1 MEEGKI
7 IEALKR
13 SNIWWKSLFH
23 ADYKP
28 REIYT
33 EIKKFLP
40 KRQILA
46 LVGLRRT
53 GKTTIMLKIIEDL
66 ILEFSPEYLIYFS
79 FDDFKQLR
87 LVEVLQA
94 YEHFMKKDMHLEKY
108 LFLFDEIQ
116 KIEGWEEQLK
126 RLYDDYPNI
135 KFIISGSE
143 SLFIRKKSRE
153 SLAGRMYEFHIKTLS
168 FKEFLSFKNRSF
180 NNLELYKEEIIKE
193 FHYFLFCNGFPEI
206 INEEKEY
213 AVKYI
218 KENVIE
224 RIIYRDIPQIV
235 SLSEPAILEQIFRII
250 LEDPGE
256 IINMDSLAK
265 EIGIARQT
273 ISLYLSYL
281 EKSFLVRKLYNYS
294 KNVRK
299 TQKRFKKYYPT
310 IISPEIVDV
319 PESFGKIFETFIINQ
334 LNGDFFWRDTFKHEV
349 DLILLEPLT
358 AIEIKSGKIS
368 EQDLN
373 SLHNYIKKFKPKETL
388 ILSYNIKNKIDN
400 IQIIPFY
407 EYLL

>member
-1 MEEGKI
+1 
-7 IEALKR
+7 
-13 SNIWWKSLFH
+13 
-23 ADYKP
+23 
-28 REIYT
+28 
-33 EIKKFLP
+33 
-40 KRQILA
+40 
-46 LVGLRRT
+46 
-53 GKTTIMLKIIEDL
+53 
-66 ILEFSPEYLIYFS
+66 
-79 FDDFKQLR
+79 
-87 LVEVLQA
+87 
-94 YEHFMKKDMHLEKY
+94 
-108 LFLFDEIQ
+108 
-116 KIEGWEEQLK
+116 
-126 RLYDDYPNI
+126 
-135 KFIISGSE
+135 
-143 SLFIRKKSRE
+143 
-153 SLAGRMYEFHIKTLS
+153 
-168 FKEFLSFKNRSF
+168 
-180 NNLELYKEEIIKE
+180 
-193 FHYFLFCNGFPEI
+193 
-206 INEEKEY
+206 
-213 AVKYI
+213 
-218 KENVIE
+218 
-224 RIIYRDIPQIV
+224 
-235 SLSEPAILEQIFRII
+235 
-250 LEDPGE
+250 
-256 IINMDSLAK
+256 MDSLAK

>member
-116 KIEGWEEQLK
+116 KIEGWEEQ
-126 RLYDDYPNI
+126 
-135 KFIISGSE
+135 
-143 SLFIRKKSRE
+143 
-153 SLAGRMYEFHIKTLS
+153 
-168 FKEFLSFKNRSF
+168 
-180 NNLELYKEEIIKE
+180 
-193 FHYFLFCNGFPEI
+193 
-206 INEEKEY
+206 
-213 AVKYI
+213 
-218 KENVIE
+218 
-224 RIIYRDIPQIV
+224 
-235 SLSEPAILEQIFRII
+235 
-250 LEDPGE
+250 
-256 IINMDSLAK
+256 
-265 EIGIARQT
+265 
-273 ISLYLSYL
+273 
-281 EKSFLVRKLYNYS
+281 
-294 KNVRK
+294 
-299 TQKRFKKYYPT
+299 
-310 IISPEIVDV
+310 
-319 PESFGKIFETFIINQ
+319 
-334 LNGDFFWRDTFKHEV
+334 
-349 DLILLEPLT
+349 
-358 AIEIKSGKIS
+358 
-368 EQDLN
+368 
-373 SLHNYIKKFKPKETL
+373 
-388 ILSYNIKNKIDN
+388 
-400 IQIIPFY
+400 
-407 EYLL
+407 